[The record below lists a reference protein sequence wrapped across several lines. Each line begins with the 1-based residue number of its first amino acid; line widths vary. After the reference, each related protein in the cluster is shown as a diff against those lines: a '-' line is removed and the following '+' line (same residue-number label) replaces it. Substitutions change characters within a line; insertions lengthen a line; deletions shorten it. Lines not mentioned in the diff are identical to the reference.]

1 MEQYLILFEQNEQGH
16 YGAWAPDLPG
26 CISFGDT
33 IEEAKSNIKEAIELH
48 IEGLKAEKLPIPKP
62 ATYSDMLS
70 VAV

>member
-1 MEQYLILFEQNEQGH
+1 MKQYLILFEQNEQGH
-16 YGAWAPDLPG
+16 YAAWAPDLPG
-26 CISFGDT
+26 CISLGDT

-62 ATYSDMLS
+62 ATYSDFLS